1 MQNHSLLKGSL
12 FRALA
17 LCLALMVA
25 LCACTHRQD
34 VRKLRF
40 MENGRR
46 LYDKRDY
53 ARAIIE
59 LKNAVEIANGDPE
72 PYYWLGMAY
81 IGSGNLPLA
90 IDSFRAAADMDPK
103 HAGAQLRMA
112 ELLTLSDDP
121 ELLQDAVKRLQ
132 IVLNVGPSPD
142 ALNAMALTEMKLGND
157 QDSQLYLEDSLA
169 RFPQSMSAY
178 VVLAKLKILKHDLP
192 GAEDVLKRAVQAS
205 PKSADARI
213 ALGNFYLGTH
223 RDAEAEKLMREAME
237 LDKKSGTPE
246 FNLAMLLYRTGRKQE
261 CEQILRKLMTH
272 PDPSLKYQHAIYLFK
287 EGDQQG
293 AVAELE
299 KLYHDMPNSHPIR
312 SKLLA
317 AYWATNRLDLA
328 EKLLNNAIQKNA
340 KDIDALLQ
348 RGEMY
353 VATERY
359 IQAQADLNKVLDL
372 RPESAVLHYVMAKL
386 EQGRGSDPGY
396 RQELAEA
403 LRLNPGLMKARLDL
417 ARRLTAG
424 NAPESALKLL
434 GEAPAADKNNLEL
447 LAERNWA
454 LLAMKNYNEL
464 RGSLKAEL
472 GAARLPELLIQDGW
486 LKIRDRDYIAARAS
500 LEEGLQKA
508 PSDARV
514 LVALG
519 ALYRAQNK
527 TAEFTDRLKQYGQE
541 NKSAEVQFFVGDWL
555 RQTGDR
561 TGARAFLMAAK
572 AADPSFHE
580 VDLALAALD
589 MAEGNLEGARA
600 LLNQLTSLRDR
611 DVTLRVQIAAL
622 ETSRN
627 RVPDAIEQYRK
638 ILSID
643 RANVYAL
650 NNLAYLLAS
659 MNQSDEALAYAQQ
672 AQELAPTLPEVEDT
686 IGWVL
691 YNKAIYGEAV
701 SYLEA
706 AAKKSSDPAIQ
717 YHLGLAYYKAG
728 KSDQGARVLKNAL
741 KTAPNLREAEL
752 ARQQMGISQ

>member
-1 MQNHSLLKGSL
+1 
-12 FRALA
+12 
-17 LCLALMVA
+17 
-25 LCACTHRQD
+25 
-34 VRKLRF
+34 

-59 LKNAVEIANGDPE
+59 LKNAVDIANGDPE
-72 PYYWLGMAY
+72 PYYWLGMSY
-81 IGSGNLPLA
+81 MSSGNIPLA
-90 IDSFRAAADMDPK
+90 IDSFRTAADLDPK

-121 ELLQDAVKRLQ
+121 ELLDDAKKRLQ
-132 IVLNVGPSPD
+132 IVLSVGASAD
-142 ALNAMALTEMKLGND
+142 ALNAMALTELKLGND
-157 QDSQLYLEDSLA
+157 QDSQLYLEDALA

-192 GAEDVLKRAVQAS
+192 GAEDILKRAVAAA

-213 ALGNFYLGTH
+213 ALGNFYLATH
-223 RDAEAEKLMREAME
+223 RDQDAEKLMREALD

-246 FNLAMLLYRTGRKQE
+246 FNLAMLLDRTGRKQE
-261 CEQILRKLMTH
+261 CEEILRKLMSH
-272 PDPSLKYQHAIYLFK
+272 PDQSLKPLHAIYLFK
-287 EGDQQG
+287 EGNQEG
-293 AVAELE
+293 ARAELE
-299 KLYHDMPNSHPIR
+299 KLYHDMPKSRPIR
-312 SKLLA
+312 SRLLA
-317 AYWATNRLDLA
+317 IYWAMNRLDLA
-328 EKLLNNAIQKNA
+328 EKLLDADIKKNP

-348 RGEMY
+348 RGELY
-353 VATERY
+353 VGTDRL
-359 IQAQADLNKVLDL
+359 IQAEADLNKVLNL

-386 EQGRGSDPGY
+386 EQARGSDPGF

-403 LRLNPGLMKARLDL
+403 LRLNPGLLKARLDL
-417 ARRLTAG
+417 AKRLTAG
-424 NAPESALKLL
+424 NAPESAIKLL
-434 GEAPAADKNNLEL
+434 DEAPAADKNNIDL

-454 LLAMKNYNEL
+454 LLAMKNYDEL
-464 RGSLKAEL
+464 RNRLKAEL
-472 GAARLPELLIQDGW
+472 GSSRLPELLVQDGW

-500 LEEGLQKA
+500 LEEGLKKA
-508 PSDARV
+508 PSDSRV

-527 TAEFTDRLKQYGQE
+527 TAEFTDRLRQYGQE
-541 NKSAEVQFFVGDWL
+541 NKSAEVQFFIGDWL

-561 TGARAFLMAAK
+561 TGARAFLLAAK
-572 AADPSFHE
+572 AADPTFHE

-589 MAEGNLEGARA
+589 MAEGNLESARA
-600 LLNQLTSLRDR
+600 LLNQLTTLRDR
-611 DVTLRVQIAAL
+611 DVSLRVQIAAL

-627 RVPDAIEQYRK
+627 RMPDAIEQYRK
-638 ILSID
+638 ILAID
-643 RANVYAL
+643 RGNVYAL

-659 MNQSDEALAYAQQ
+659 LNQSDEALAYAQQ

-728 KSDQGARVLKNAL
+728 KSDRGAQVLKNAL
-741 KTAPNLREAEL
+741 KAAPNLREAEL

>member
-1 MQNHSLLKGSL
+1 
-12 FRALA
+12 
-17 LCLALMVA
+17 
-25 LCACTHRQD
+25 
-34 VRKLRF
+34 

-53 ARAIIE
+53 SRAIIE
-59 LKNAVEIANGDPE
+59 LKNAVDIANGDPE

-81 IGSGNLPLA
+81 MGSGNIPLA
-90 IDSFRAAADMDPK
+90 IDSFRAAADLDPK

-121 ELLQDAVKRLQ
+121 ELLEDAVKRLQ
-132 IVLNVGPSPD
+132 IVLNIGASPD
-142 ALNAMALTEMKLGND
+142 ALNAMALTELKLGND

-169 RFPQSMSAY
+169 RFPQALSAY

-192 GAEDVLKRAVQAS
+192 GAEDVLKRAMAAS

-223 RDAEAEKLMREAME
+223 RDQEAETLMREALE
-237 LDKKSGTPE
+237 LDRKSGTPE
-246 FNLAMLLYRTGRKQE
+246 FNLAMLLYRAGRKQE
-261 CEQILRKLMTH
+261 CEQILRQLRNH
-272 PDPSLKYQHAIYLFK
+272 PDQTLKSLHAIYLYK
-287 EGDQQG
+287 EGDTQG

-299 KLYHDMPNSHPIR
+299 KLYHDIPRSRPIR
-312 SKLLA
+312 SRLLGL
-317 AYWATNRLDLA
+317 YWGMNRLDSA
-328 EKLLNNAIQKNA
+328 ERLLDAAIKTNP

-348 RGEMY
+348 RGELY
-353 VATERY
+353 IATERFM
-359 IQAQADLNKVLDL
+359 QAQADLNKVLDL
-372 RPESAVLHYVMAKL
+372 RPESAVLHYVLAKL

-396 RQELAEA
+396 RQELTET
-403 LRLNPGLMKARLDL
+403 LRLNPGLLKARLDL
-417 ARRLTAG
+417 AKRLTAG
-424 NAPESALKLL
+424 NAPESAIKLL
-434 GEAPAADKNNLEL
+434 DEAPASDKNNLEL

-454 LLAMKNYNEL
+454 LLAMKNYNDL
-464 RGSLKAEL
+464 RTALKAEL
-472 GAARLPELLIQDGW
+472 GAARLPDLLLQDGW
-486 LKIRDRDYIAARAS
+486 LKIRDRDYVAARAS

-508 PSDARV
+508 PSDSRV

-527 TAEFTDRLKQYGQE
+527 TAEFTERLRQYSQQ
-541 NKSAEVQFFVGDWL
+541 NKSAEVQFFIGDWL
-555 RQTGDR
+555 RQMGDHA
-561 TGARAFLMAAK
+561 GARAFLLAAK

-589 MAEGNLEGARA
+589 MAEGNLEGART
-600 LLNQLTSLRDR
+600 LLNQLTNLRDR
-611 DVTLRVQIAAL
+611 DVSLRVQIAAL

-643 RANVYAL
+643 RGNVFAL
-650 NNLAYLLAS
+650 NNLAYLLAT

-686 IGWVL
+686 LGWVL
-691 YNKAIYGEAV
+691 YHKAIYSEAV

-706 AAKKSSDPAIQ
+706 AAQKSSDPAIQ

-728 KSDQGARVLKNAL
+728 KSDRGAQVLKNAL
-741 KTAPNLREAEL
+741 KIAPNLREAEL